1 MKKKSTKRERN
12 RKGKLKLRGLTN
24 VIKQR
29 KGPFAVYII
38 LRAMV
43 IIALVI
49 SCIRGNYE
57 HAFLCVLS
65 LVLFLMPSFLTAN
78 FGIEF
83 PSAMEIIV
91 LLFIYAAEILGEIQC
106 YYIRYP
112 YWDTMLHTMNG
123 FLCAAC
129 GFGMV
134 DVLNKNPKIKFNLS
148 PAFLAMVAF
157 CFSMTIGVLW
167 EFFEFAC
174 DLILHTDAQKDTVI
188 NSIHSVTLNPDGQNV
203 PVTIDNISEV
213 TVNGQ
218 SLGLG
223 GYLDIGLIDT
233 MKDLFVNF
241 VGAVVFS
248 IIGYFYVKSR
258 GKGKL
263 AKNLI
268 PTYKKERTTTETQE
282 NTEITK
288 NSEITENAKLN
299 KVVKSGNN
307 TRSKRKRKR
316 KKKHAKK

>member
-1 MKKKSTKRERN
+1 MKKKSTKRERK